1 MKKLFYSVFVTVLF
15 SLSAFAQNEGINFQ
29 GVARNA
35 AGEVLVSQKINL
47 RLSILLGSETGAV
60 AYTETRQS
68 STNPQGVF
76 AVVVGDDKALTKS
89 TNFSSINWTPAPK
102 FIKVEMDPN
111 AGSNYLVMG
120 TSRLQAVPF
129 AFYANGVD
137 ASNVK
142 GVLPVSSGGTGATSI
157 TDLKT
162 SLGLDVFNNAALDT
176 KVDKVAGKGLSTNDF
191 TTAEKNKLAAITG
204 TNTGGQDLSGYA
216 TTAQLDTKANAAD
229 VTTSLSTKANASE
242 VTSSLAT
249 KVDKVIGKG
258 LSTNDYSTAE
268 KNKLAAISGTN
279 TGDQDLS
286 AYATTS
292 QLATKANASDVTTGL
307 AAKANASDVAT
318 SLASKVDKV
327 TGKELS
333 TNDYTTAEKNK
344 LAAITGTNTGDQDLS
359 GYATTSQLATKANAS
374 DVTTSL
380 ASKEDISNKSNAALG
395 TSTIFYPTQNAVKT
409 YVDAQILTATIADAD
424 ATSRGKI
431 QLAGDLTGSATS
443 PAIASGAVTSTKIL
457 DATIVNADI
466 ATAAAIEDTKLAT
479 IATSGKVSNS
489 ATTATSVNT
498 NSAIVAR
505 DASGNFN
512 AGTITANLTGNV
524 TGNITGNLTGN
535 AATATSATSFSGN
548 LSGDVIGTQSA
559 TVVGKI
565 NGTSLAGLSTGLLK
579 NTTSTGIPS
588 IAVAGTDYLAAVSPG
603 TTGNVLTSN
612 GTTWISSAP
621 ANSVSG
627 SAATLT
633 NARTIY
639 GNSFDGSA
647 NVTGIIAS
655 NFGGTGNGF
664 TKFTG
669 AIGSEKT
676 YTLPNSDAVILTN
689 QTAVSIN
696 QGGTGA
702 TNKTA
707 AFDALSP
714 MTSSG
719 DIIYGTSGGSGSR
732 LAKGLDNQVLTIVNG
747 LPSWNTPIGV
757 SLPQD
762 ANEES
767 LSTLAQTS
775 FTLGHTPV
783 STSKVKM
790 YINGIRISNSAYNIS
805 GTAVT
810 YNAVNNGAY
819 DLAINDR
826 IQFDYQY

>member
-1 MKKLFYSVFVTVLF
+1 MKKILCFVFVTLFF
-15 SLSAFAQNEGINFQ
+15 SLSTLAQSEGISFQ
-29 GVARNA
+29 GLARNA
-35 AGEVLVSQKINL
+35 AGEVLVSQKISL
-47 RLSILLGSETGAV
+47 RLSILLDTESGAV
-60 AYTETRQS
+60 AYVETRQVT
-68 STNPQGVF
+68 TNPQGIFSLVI
-76 AVVVGDDKALTKS
+76 GDDKALTKS
-89 TNFSSINWTPAPK
+89 TIFSSIKWNSAPK
-102 FIKVEMDPN
+102 FIKVEVDPN
-111 AGSNYLVMG
+111 GGSSYLSMG
-120 TSRLQAVPF
+120 TTRLQAVPF
-129 AFYANGVD
+129 AFYAYGVD

-142 GVLPVSSGGTGATSI
+142 GLLPVASGGTGVASI
-157 TDLKT
+157 SELKT
-162 SLGLDVFNNAALDT
+162 RLGLDNFSNAALDT
-176 KVDKVAGKGLSTNDF
+176 KVDKVAGKGLSSNDY
-191 TTAEKNKLAAITG
+191 TTAEKNKLAGIT
-204 TNTGGQDLSGYA
+204 
-216 TTAQLDTKANAAD
+216 
-229 VTTSLSTKANASE
+229 
-242 VTSSLAT
+242 
-249 KVDKVIGKG
+249 
-258 LSTNDYSTAE
+258 
-268 KNKLAAISGTN
+268 GTN

-286 AYATTS
+286 SYATTS
-292 QLATKANASDVTTGL
+292 QLATKANAADVI
-307 AAKANASDVAT
+307 T
-318 SLASKVDKV
+318 S
-327 TGKELS
+327 
-333 TNDYTTAEKNK
+333 
-344 LAAITGTNTGDQDLS
+344 
-359 GYATTSQLATKANAS
+359 LATKANVADVAIS
-374 DVTTSL
+374 LDTKANTSEVTTSL
-380 ASKEDISNKSNAALG
+380 AAKENSSNKSNAALG
-395 TSTIFYPTQNAVKT
+395 TSTTFYPTQNAVKT

-424 ATSRGKI
+424 ATTRGKI

-443 PAIASGAVTSTKIL
+443 PVIASGAVTSAKIL

-479 IATSGKVSNS
+479 IATAGKVSNS

-505 DASGNFN
+505 DASGNFI

-524 TGNITGNLTGN
+524 TGNLTGNLTGN

-639 GNSFDGSA
+639 GNSFNGSA

-790 YINGIRISNSAYNIS
+790 YINGIRISNSAYTIS